1 MLLSNL
7 PDTLHKYIYHLVTFA
22 RLRNL
27 NEFTEKQLED
37 MGIIFDMEQ
46 DAFFKKGEKRG
57 EKRGIDKKAREVAD
71 TMLHLG
77 KYTLEEIAQVS
88 GLTLEEIKEMAEDT
102 PWSSFIKKE
111 NPLFL

>member
-1 MLLSNL
+1 M
-7 PDTLHKYIYHLVTFA
+7 VTFA

-46 DAFFKKGEKRG
+46 DAFFKKGEKKGEKRG

-71 TMLHLG
+71 TILRLG

-88 GLTLEEIKEMAEDT
+88 GLSLEEIKQNKSTQMQEYFEE
-102 PWSSFIKKE
+102 I
-111 NPLFL
+111 